1 MRARFGLSL
10 NDQCLSTLK
19 PCETRVV
26 WCACGCVVCRVVSCD
41 VKAFRNAGTC
51 IARAFGLLVD
61 GARVVVSTETFLT
74 VAYSAVVCSERR
86 RRASLTTTT
95 KADRHPMHIS
105 WFRTQPDSFE
115 QRIQGQIVPCSRD
128 VPTRARKRAS
138 PSRHRHRGFQ
148 SDFSLFIAQCRV
160 EEGLVYG
167 RGSID
172 IW

>member
-74 VAYSAVVCSERR
+74 DAYSAVVCSERR
-86 RRASLTTTT
+86 RLHGAVDNHNKGGLPSH
-95 KADRHPMHIS
+95 AQFAVS
-105 WFRTQPDSFE
+105 N
-115 QRIQGQIVPCSRD
+115 
-128 VPTRARKRAS
+128 PTR
-138 PSRHRHRGFQ
+138 F
-148 SDFSLFIAQCRV
+148 L
-160 EEGLVYG
+160 
-167 RGSID
+167 
-172 IW
+172 